1 MTTYTDGS
9 FITVACMDG
18 STMTAGAAITLCQ
31 SDSFSFALTDVVC
44 SLDCEDPAANQDSL
58 VKSGE
63 TYQHGETATYTC
75 AENYNTLHGPETTT
89 CNNGEWSPLPSETSC
104 RAPCYSPPASQPEG
118 IYENGGSQTFTCDN
132 SLDQASLECNDG
144 SWSDPSFT
152 CPEPV
157 STEEPFETTE
167 VDIIVTDEATQRS
180 LATDMTTSSE
190 VSALFTDFSTDSFY
204 STDRKTTA
212 VFATSFIEQSEAV
225 TDGETIRMTES
236 DGITVITETER
247 VSDPDTSTLAEI
259 ATETVTQT
267 TERNSTDTNT
277 ETVLSTVTGYGTDES
292 TDVVE
297 TEADTVTATIHELR
311 TDIADFTETVTS
323 VVTRFNTDVTDEDI
337 TETIA
342 VTNVYTDGDTN
353 ATQTEMLATKSATT
367 DYAEVTF
374 ITTVDAFTTERTLL
388 SAQTVTVSSPDPST
402 GVTENEV
409 TDVFTERQTTSL
421 LDVSAS
427 QTTLTDVETE
437 SATSIYTDQGTD
449 RDATTETEGYTDEMT
464 LGVTA
469 TDVVG
474 TDDNV
479 NTITE
484 RGGTDGI
491 SEEYTEKVTAFSST
505 DASRTENTDT
515 VTDVI
520 ATDITASTRT
530 NELTERPT
538 METANT
544 AVYTQTENQQE
555 TESIEPTA
563 SRTATPMQTEI
574 QTTVYTN
581 SDAETSTDA
590 AVTQTQTELDPAST
604 SGVTGITTDTI
615 TSGERTDITT
625 SSRTIRI
632 TTEVDEITDKRTT
645 EAPEPTVPE
654 EPCGTG
660 SCTDGQYCAESSNG
674 PVCVCQPGK
683 EPVDGVCRDECDNLC
698 NFETELCE
706 ANAEGG
712 HSCSCRPGSTRDT
725 TGMTGQC
732 ISAITFAVSI
742 VIVEIDGENA
752 DFTDVYNDPNSTQY
766 QQLATAVR
774 NALAALF
781 SGQLGEDD
789 FQSVNV
795 ISFSDGS
802 VVVNVEL
809 DFSGSFAGNATAL
822 QTLIFEQLMQNAG
835 FANDTSSET
844 PISLRIRSDDI
855 NNVIVQA
862 VNECAN
868 ALNDCSPDA
877 NCTDTDVAG
886 GFTCTCHD
894 GFTDYFPDTLPGRV
908 CGESFA
914 ATTNPTSANYTQTA
928 TFVITETGPGSPSTI
943 SSRTDTAATMVTT
956 DTTFTLTETLT
967 SSAAFASTDFNG
979 ETSSRKPTTTKATL
993 EVTETMSL
1001 RTDLNTDTATSIV
1014 SGPERTVVTGEG
1026 LTEVVETQTGSAG
1039 TFTSVQSVSTTGG
1052 TGVTEDGL
1060 TGLLTT
1066 MELTD
1071 STSELQTLKIS
1082 ATTGTVSS
1090 LTTIFTMETE
1100 RTGPITDSTSSETI
1114 GTTSLLT
1121 ASEESLTS
1129 VQTVSGTEASIDTT
1143 IVNDRTSAT
1152 KLTESF
1158 SDEMSTATD
1167 PRTETERTGSIT
1179 ASPTSKT
1186 SATTEI
1192 LTASERSPI
1201 SSQTVSGTE
1210 ENVVT
1215 TVVGTLTTKSTELFS
1230 DGTSTTTDPRT
1241 LTETERSGPIT
1252 GSPTSETSATT
1263 VILTASEQPS
1273 ISSQTVSGTEE
1284 NVVTTIVK
1292 NLTTKSTEPFSD
1304 GTSTITDPRTSE
1316 ETEQTGPITG
1326 SPNSGTMMT
1335 TVAFTASEEPSISS
1349 QTDGGTEGNVGTTVA
1364 ETLSTVSTEPF
1375 SDGTS
1380 TATDPLTSAETEQ
1393 TGPITGSPNS
1403 GTMMTTVA
1411 FTASE
1416 EPSISSQTVGG
1427 TEGNVGTTVAETS
1440 STVSTEPFSDETFT
1454 PTDPRTLAATSDTT
1468 VAETSGL
1475 TTDTRSTTSLPE
1487 SATTVGSDET
1497 YTSVSASGTD
1507 IAAGTSA
1514 STTLLESSE
1523 ATTESQETTL
1533 GRTTEAIEPNPTEE
1547 PCGTVSCND
1556 GEYCAESAEGPV
1568 CVCLPGK
1575 TPVGD
1580 TCQDECG
1587 NACDFETQLCE
1598 ENADGM
1604 FVCQCRPGRSL
1615 NNEGV
1620 CVSAVT
1626 FSMALVIVEIDGVE
1640 ATFIT
1645 SYTDPSS
1652 QEYQDLVT
1660 AITNAVTELFRDRIA
1675 EGSFLSVNVVGF
1687 SEGSVVADIEPVF
1700 AGTFTD
1706 DAQALRENVYDQLVN
1721 DEGFVNDT
1729 LSSSATSLRIRS
1741 DEIGDIE
1748 VQGVNECLTAT
1759 LNDCAAEADCTD
1771 TDEAGGFTCT
1781 CREGYTDAFETT
1793 LPGRNFAY
1801 NPRTRGYDQMG
1812 PFFAKSIDGSERYDS
1827 EHDSVLDPPM
1837 ERYRTS
1843 ILRMADAPGRT
1854 THAGKENSPMPYS
1867 RRVDGP
1873 NTRPGVQPPLELPR
1887 NDSPFAAEHLMTP
1900 GARYSAALSGKG
1912 PAVIYNDLAGR

>member
-1 MTTYTDGS
+1 MLETAVSRSY
-9 FITVACMDG
+9 IPKLIH
-18 STMTAGAAITLCQ
+18 ST
-31 SDSFSFALTDVVC
+31 SDS
-44 SLDCEDPAANQDSL
+44 
-58 VKSGE
+58 
-63 TYQHGETATYTC
+63 
-75 AENYNTLHGPETTT
+75 
-89 CNNGEWSPLPSETSC
+89 
-104 RAPCYSPPASQPEG
+104 
-118 IYENGGSQTFTCDN
+118 
-132 SLDQASLECNDG
+132 
-144 SWSDPSFT
+144 
-152 CPEPV
+152 
-157 STEEPFETTE
+157 ST
-167 VDIIVTDEATQRS
+167 
-180 LATDMTTSSE
+180 
-190 VSALFTDFSTDSFY
+190 
-204 STDRKTTA
+204 
-212 VFATSFIEQSEAV
+212 
-225 TDGETIRMTES
+225 
-236 DGITVITETER
+236 
-247 VSDPDTSTLAEI
+247 
-259 ATETVTQT
+259 
-267 TERNSTDTNT
+267 
-277 ETVLSTVTGYGTDES
+277 
-292 TDVVE
+292 
-297 TEADTVTATIHELR
+297 
-311 TDIADFTETVTS
+311 
-323 VVTRFNTDVTDEDI
+323 
-337 TETIA
+337 
-342 VTNVYTDGDTN
+342 
-353 ATQTEMLATKSATT
+353 
-367 DYAEVTF
+367 
-374 ITTVDAFTTERTLL
+374 
-388 SAQTVTVSSPDPST
+388 
-402 GVTENEV
+402 
-409 TDVFTERQTTSL
+409 
-421 LDVSAS
+421 
-427 QTTLTDVETE
+427 
-437 SATSIYTDQGTD
+437 
-449 RDATTETEGYTDEMT
+449 
-464 LGVTA
+464 
-469 TDVVG
+469 
-474 TDDNV
+474 
-479 NTITE
+479 
-484 RGGTDGI
+484 
-491 SEEYTEKVTAFSST
+491 
-505 DASRTENTDT
+505 
-515 VTDVI
+515 
-520 ATDITASTRT
+520 
-530 NELTERPT
+530 
-538 METANT
+538 
-544 AVYTQTENQQE
+544 
-555 TESIEPTA
+555 
-563 SRTATPMQTEI
+563 
-574 QTTVYTN
+574 
-581 SDAETSTDA
+581 A
-590 AVTQTQTELDPAST
+590 AV
-604 SGVTGITTDTI
+604 
-615 TSGERTDITT
+615 
-625 SSRTIRI
+625 
-632 TTEVDEITDKRTT
+632 
-645 EAPEPTVPE
+645 
-654 EPCGTG
+654 
-660 SCTDGQYCAESSNG
+660 
-674 PVCVCQPGK
+674 
-683 EPVDGVCRDECDNLC
+683 
-698 NFETELCE
+698 
-706 ANAEGG
+706 
-712 HSCSCRPGSTRDT
+712 
-725 TGMTGQC
+725 
-732 ISAITFAVSI
+732 TFAVSV

-752 DFTDVYNDPNSTQY
+752 DFADAYNDPNSTQY
-766 QQLATAVR
+766 QELATAVR

-781 SGQLGEDD
+781 SGRLGEND

-835 FANDTSSET
+835 FANDTSSAT

-855 NNVIVQA
+855 NDVIVQA
-862 VNECAN
+862 VDECAN

-956 DTTFTLTETLT
+956 DATFTLTETLT

-979 ETSSRKPTTTKATL
+979 ETSSRKPTTTEATL

-1039 TFTSVQSVSTTGG
+1039 TFTSVQSVSTTGV

-1060 TGLLTT
+1060 TNLMTT

-1071 STSELQTLKIS
+1071 STSEAQTLEVS
-1082 ATTGTVSS
+1082 AASGTVIS
-1090 LTTIFTMETE
+1090 LTTIFTMETD
-1100 RTGPITDSTSSETI
+1100 RTNPITDSTSSETV

-1129 VQTVSGTEASIDTT
+1129 LQTVSGTEASVDTT
-1143 IVNDRTSAT
+1143 MVNDRTSAT
-1152 KLTESF
+1152 ELKSP
-1158 SDEMSTATD
+1158 SDGLSTATY
-1167 PRTETERTGSIT
+1167 PRTLAETERTS
-1179 ASPTSKT
+1179 
-1186 SATTEI
+1186 
-1192 LTASERSPI
+1192 L
-1201 SSQTVSGTE
+1201 V
-1210 ENVVT
+1210 
-1215 TVVGTLTTKSTELFS
+1215 
-1230 DGTSTTTDPRT
+1230 
-1241 LTETERSGPIT
+1241 T
-1252 GSPTSETSATT
+1252 GSPTSETFATT
-1263 VILTASEQPS
+1263 VILTASEQSS
-1273 ISSQTVSGTEE
+1273 ISSQTVSGTEG
-1284 NVVTTIVK
+1284 NVVTTVVRT
-1292 NLTTKSTEPFSD
+1292 LTTKSTEPVSD
-1304 GTSTITDPRTSE
+1304 ETSTATEPSTSA

-1440 STVSTEPFSDETFT
+1440 STVSTEPFSDGTSTATDPLTSAETEQTGPITGSPNSGTMMTTVAFTASEEPSISSQTVGVTEGNVGTTVAETSSTVSTEPFSDETFT

-1475 TTDTRSTTSLPE
+1475 TIDTRSTSPLPE
-1487 SATTVGSDET
+1487 SATTVGSEET
-1497 YTSVSASGTD
+1497 YTSVSASETD
-1507 IAAGTSA
+1507 MAAGTSA
-1514 STTLLESSE
+1514 ITTLSKSTE
-1523 ATTESQETTL
+1523 AATESQETTL

-1640 ATFIT
+1640 ATFIS

-1771 TDEAGGFTCT
+1771 SDEAGGFTCT

-1793 LPGRNFAY
+1793 LPGRVC
-1801 NPRTRGYDQMG
+1801 R
-1812 PFFAKSIDGSERYDS
+1812 E
-1827 EHDSVLDPPM
+1827 
-1837 ERYRTS
+1837 
-1843 ILRMADAPGRT
+1843 
-1854 THAGKENSPMPYS
+1854 
-1867 RRVDGP
+1867 
-1873 NTRPGVQPPLELPR
+1873 VQ
-1887 NDSPFAAEHLMTP
+1887 
-1900 GARYSAALSGKG
+1900 
-1912 PAVIYNDLAGR
+1912 I